1 LKSGENLTHEQTKA
15 VVRLRHSVDRMTK
28 IIVDILDFTRTRL
41 GGSLPISLDDTDLED
56 TLRLVIDELRSYH
69 PRRELKIRVS
79 GDLRGTW
86 DRTRIEQIASNL
98 ISNALQYS
106 PLDSAVTV
114 VARDEGEVVSFSVH
128 NAGEPIPRE
137 GWRVLFD
144 PLVRGGPEAR
154 DRRSKQDGLGL
165 GLYIAKEIA
174 EAHGGRI
181 ELDSSQDAGTTF
193 KVTLPRHPVPLRPQ

>member
-1 LKSGENLTHEQTKA
+1 
-15 VVRLRHSVDRMTK
+15 
-28 IIVDILDFTRTRL
+28 
-41 GGSLPISLDDTDLED
+41 
-56 TLRLVIDELRSYH
+56 
-69 PRRELKIRVS
+69 
-79 GDLRGTW
+79 LRGTW

-193 KVTLPRHPVPLRPQ
+193 KVTLPRHPVPPRPQ